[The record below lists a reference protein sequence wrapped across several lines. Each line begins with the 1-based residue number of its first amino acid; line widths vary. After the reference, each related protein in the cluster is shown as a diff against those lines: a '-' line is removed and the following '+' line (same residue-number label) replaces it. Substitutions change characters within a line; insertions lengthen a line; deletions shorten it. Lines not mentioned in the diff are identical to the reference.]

1 MEMNKL
7 GKVIVRIPATSANL
21 GPGVNSIGIAL
32 KLYYTV
38 IVEEPT
44 SEWRVNH
51 ALGEQIPHDENNL
64 IVKTILKI
72 NPDIKPHQL
81 TVMSDIPVMHGL
93 GSSTTATVAGIKI
106 ANALGKM
113 NLSLDEQI
121 NLGSRMEKHSNNVA
135 SAILGDLTIST
146 FDGNLATTVKTTIP
160 KNIKALVSIKN
171 SSNQSK
177 MIADNEMIS
186 YKDAVNA
193 SSFSNVFIAAIM
205 SNEWSKAT
213 SMMELDHFYKYISS
227 DDGYN
232 LNLIRNI
239 AHRVGVHSTYL
250 SGFGSTVVTLGTE
263 SELNQ
268 IRDAL
273 SDQDFKGSLRIINI
287 DRDGAQVRGE

>member
-1 MEMNKL
+1 MKKL
-7 GKVIVRIPATSANL
+7 GKIIVRIPATSANL

-51 ALGEQIPHDENNL
+51 ALGENIPHDENNL
-64 IVKTILKI
+64 IVKTILKV
-72 NPDIKPHQL
+72 NHNIKPHQL

-93 GSSTTATVAGIKI
+93 GSSTTAIVAGIKI

-121 NLGSRMEKHSNNVA
+121 NIGSRMEKHSNNIA

-160 KNIKALVSIKN
+160 KNIKALISIKN
-171 SSNQSK
+171 SDVYEQLSHNDDK
-177 MIADNEMIS
+177 IS
-186 YKDAVNA
+186 YRDAVNA
-193 SSFSNVFIAAIM
+193 SSFSNVFVAAIM

-227 DDGYN
+227 DDGN
-232 LNLIRNI
+232 SLNLIRKI

-273 SDQDFKGSLRIINI
+273 SDQDFQGSLRII
-287 DRDGAQVRGE
+287 DVASDGAQVRGE